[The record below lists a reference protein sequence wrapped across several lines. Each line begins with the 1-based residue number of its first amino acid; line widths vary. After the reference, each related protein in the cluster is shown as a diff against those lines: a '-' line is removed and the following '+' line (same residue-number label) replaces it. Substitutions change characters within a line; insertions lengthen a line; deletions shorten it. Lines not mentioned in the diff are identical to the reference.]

1 MTKESLKKIP
11 TIQNT
16 DVASKRVIL
25 RLDLNV
31 PVKNGKITSYERIN
45 GAKQTLD
52 YLINSDCKII
62 ILSHF
67 SRIKS
72 KDDIKS
78 GKKSLKIVANA
89 LQKIYPRMNIIFVK
103 DSYDKKLPS
112 LIKKMKKNDI
122 LLLGNTRYN
131 DVDVKTGKVVK
142 LESKNDTKLGKFWA
156 SLADVFVNDA
166 FATIHREHA
175 SNAGIGKYIKRYC
188 IGFLI
193 QKELEKIVDFNKGS
207 AKPIVSIVGG
217 AKISDKII
225 LLETLMK
232 ISDRVLIG
240 GGMAFTF
247 LRALGINVGGSMVEK
262 DMLPTAKRLYKEF
275 KDKIVL
281 PTDALVAT
289 RFANVEPEELNVD
302 KIDKKQMALDIGPT
316 SLKQFLEVIK
326 CGQTFFWNGPT
337 GVFEFSHYSKST
349 KEIALA
355 VAKQTKSESA
365 FSLIGGGDTAAAVI
379 KFAKKTD
386 FSWVSTGGGATLA
399 VIQGDKLPGL
409 IVK

>member
-1 MTKESLKKIP
+1 MTKESLNKIP

-16 DVASKRVIL
+16 DVANKTVIV

-45 GAKQTLD
+45 GARKTID
-52 YLINSDCKII
+52 YLINSGCKII

-72 KDDIKS
+72 LDDTKS
-78 GKKSLKIVANA
+78 GKKSLKIVADA
-89 LQKIYPRMNIIFVK
+89 LTRLYPKNKVIFAK
-103 DSYDKKLPS
+103 NSYDKKLPS
-112 LIKKMKKNDI
+112 LTKKMKPTDI
-122 LLLGNTRYN
+122 MLLENTRYN
-131 DVDVKTGKVVK
+131 DVDSKGKVVK
-142 LESKNDTKLGKFWA
+142 LESKNNPKLAKFWA

-175 SNAGIGKYIKRYC
+175 SNAGIGKYIKSYC

-193 QKELEKIVDFNKGS
+193 QAELDKIVNFNEFS
-207 AKPIVSIVGG
+207 TKPIISIVGG
-217 AKISDKII
+217 AKIADKIV
-225 LLETLMK
+225 LLERLMK
-232 ISDRVLIG
+232 ISDGVLIG

-247 LRALGINVGGSMVEK
+247 LNALGINVGGSMVEK
-262 DMLPTAKRLYKEF
+262 EMLPVAKRLYKEY

-281 PTDALVAT
+281 PTDALVANK
-289 RFANVEPEELNVD
+289 FANIEPIATSVD
-302 KIDKKQMALDIGPT
+302 KIDKKQMALDIGSST
-316 SLKQFLEVIK
+316 LKQFLEVIK

-337 GVFEFSHYSKST
+337 GVFEFDKYSKST

-355 VAKQTKSESA
+355 IAKQTKDESA
-365 FSLIGGGDTAAAVI
+365 FSLIGGGDTASAVI

-409 IVK
+409 EIK